1 MSALQEQFDEERAML
16 LEKLAEQRQEISQI
30 HANETNALQA
40 QLALSQQTVKD
51 LQEEN
56 ERQFKELNAA
66 LLASV
71 EPLNAELET
80 LRKDHE
86 SFLLL
91 QKEYQELQARIEP
104 FRVNKLF
111 TTVLKDLLVM
121 YKKWTCLE
129 IATCKNVDLN
139 ISLFSLPCTLFK

>member
-1 MSALQEQFDEERAML
+1 MAALQEQFDEERAML

-30 HANETNALQA
+30 HANETSALQA

-56 ERQFKELNAA
+56 ARQFKELNAA
-66 LLASV
+66 LFASV
-71 EPLNAELET
+71 EPLNRELEA

-86 SFLLL
+86 NFLLL

-104 FRVNKLF
+104 FRVN
-111 TTVLKDLLVM
+111 
-121 YKKWTCLE
+121 
-129 IATCKNVDLN
+129 
-139 ISLFSLPCTLFK
+139 